1 MRVYSLK
8 AKLQGVSMH
17 VFEIFLGLHM
27 QKEFHFEA
35 SWAITQLA
43 SNCHNVCIANHLLI
57 RVGSLGAQFQ
67 GAFINVFE
75 IFVDLHMQ
83 K

>member
-1 MRVYSLK
+1 L
-8 AKLQGVSMH
+8 
-17 VFEIFLGLHM
+17 
-27 QKEFHFEA
+27 HFEA

-43 SNCHNVCIANHLLI
+43 SNCHNVFIANHLLI
-57 RVGSLGAQFQ
+57 RVGSLEAQFQ
-67 GAFINVFE
+67 GASMDVFE